1 MHKYILIQN
10 SWRGLNLSDSNSN
23 SGFASPRTFSMI
35 ILVFSFIGFIL
46 VTFTPF
52 AGLYLTGYYSG
63 YRYSC
68 LTCEYATA
76 VDRIAIILAM
86 LLLLG
91 QMAISFNELW
101 PDTILSQFL
110 PANFA
115 RWGIFLAI
123 FTLIITLIGG
133 AAFMASYSYYE
144 TWFEPGFY
152 GAAIVGLLNSILFFL
167 KGRM

>member
-1 MHKYILIQN
+1 M
-10 SWRGLNLSDSNSN
+10 SDSNSN
-23 SGFASPRTFSMI
+23 SGFASARIFSLL
-35 ILVFSFIGFIL
+35 ILVLSFIGFIL

-76 VDRIAIILAM
+76 VDRTAIILAM

-91 QMAISFNELW
+91 QMAISFNEFW

-110 PANFA
+110 PADFS
-115 RWGIFLAI
+115 RWGVFFAI
-123 FTLIITLIGG
+123 FTLVITLIGG
-133 AAFMASYSYYE
+133 AVFMSTYSYYE

-152 GAAIVGLLNSILFFL
+152 GGAVVGLLNSVLFFL
-167 KGRM
+167 KDRM